1 MRIIALSLLIVCAII
16 TVPSFAHV
24 SAVTSPVGLS
34 YDYNF
39 TGLPINSFPG
49 NNSLI
54 TFERFTSGSFSNVS
68 VQNGHGKRGLQIYG
82 LPSNGS
88 GYTGIKINISHSA
101 NFSLKMTFSW
111 NADANLMDTGE
122 VIAIG
127 NNSTNGSLLRF
138 GPLYNRTAVV
148 GGGKNRV
155 VWNEPRYSEV
165 YTLEISHTNTNPGR
179 IFLSISDGWNSSS
192 LMQFPL
198 AYNSIFRHNTISLI
212 VMGVYSNITLYN
224 LYVGSPSKSIYPILI
239 SANQI
244 AYKSRRIDL
253 NYSGRSESLADSNP
267 VIDQNLS
274 DIIFVNVQND
284 TISSLNYQ
292 NTTTSSIANIGNYS
306 TRSLEYSESCN
317 AYYLFHNGNSL
328 EVMDVNLENLSTK
341 VTKFVIENEN
351 YTRFFVLN
359 DLYILMTNNGTVIIA
374 QNIHNSVTELHS
386 ITLGSDIIY
395 AGVYHQN
402 FTALWSDKF
411 LNNISRLTVLS
422 DGNWTETE
430 FGEISSVANIE
441 TTNTS
446 AFGTIF
452 LKFVSFKNESLFRYF
467 FSYSDSPASELI
479 NFNYTMFWDYGNS
492 ILLDRN
498 GTLYIQR
505 NQTMDPTN
513 VAILRGS
520 SLYLSSNLDYG
531 LMTQGNNFTILYQ
544 GTLFNKSNSTP
555 LRITNND
562 IRMHWLMFMGF
573 AYFKVSIDN
582 LSSANASVRWQI
594 DGNVVS
600 RTQSFNYFLLPG
612 YHTISVTIR
621 YKNQTVSTSSR
632 IFVFGFL
639 PELAVAIVLVAI
651 ISRNRFYLNHD
662 SEVIKNL
669 ISSNAGKSRNEITH
683 VAKKSKMSVPAV
695 RRTIKEMARSGEVS
709 IKEDLDGKLYVM
721 MKK

>member
-1 MRIIALSLLIVCAII
+1 MRIITLSLLIACAII
-16 TVPSFAHV
+16 GSPSFVHV
-24 SAVTSPVGLS
+24 SAVGSPIGHN

-68 VQNGHGKRGLQIYG
+68 IQSGHGERGLQIYG

-101 NFSLKMTFSW
+101 NFSLKITFSW

-122 VIAIG
+122 VIAMG
-127 NNSTNGSLLRF
+127 NNTTNSPLVRF

-148 GGGKNRV
+148 GGGKNQV
-155 VWNEPRYSEV
+155 IWGEPRYSKV
-165 YTLEISHTNTNPGR
+165 YTLEISHTSTDLGR
-179 IFLSISDGWNSSS
+179 MFLSINGGWNSSS

-198 AYNSIFRHNTISLI
+198 AYNSTFKHNTISLI
-212 VMGVYSNITLYN
+212 VMGIYSNITIYN
-224 LYVGSPSKSIYPILI
+224 LYVGTPSRSIYPISV

-244 AYKSRRIDL
+244 AYKSRKIDL
-253 NYSGRSESLADSNP
+253 NHSGLGESLADSNP
-267 VIDQNLS
+267 VIDPNLS

-292 NTTTSSIANIGNYS
+292 NITTSSIANIGNYS
-306 TRSLEYSESCN
+306 TKSLEYSEPCN
-317 AYYLFHNGNSL
+317 AYYLFHNGSSL
-328 EVMDVNLENLSTK
+328 EVVDVYLENLSTK

-359 DLYILMTNNGTVIIA
+359 DLYILMTSNGTVIIL

-386 ITLGSDIIY
+386 ISLGSYIIY
-395 AGVYHQN
+395 AGIYQKN
-402 FTALWSDKF
+402 FTVLWSNKF
-411 LNNISRLTVLS
+411 LDNISRLTVLP
-422 DGNWTETE
+422 DGNWSETE
-430 FGEISSVANIE
+430 FGEVSSAANVEIS
-441 TTNTS
+441 NTS

-452 LKFVSFKNESLFRYF
+452 LKFVYFRNESLSRYF
-467 FSYSDSPASELI
+467 FIYSDSPASELI

-505 NQTMDPTN
+505 NQTIDPTN
-513 VAILRGS
+513 VSILRGS

-531 LMTQGNNFTILYQ
+531 IMTQGNNFTILYQ
-544 GTLFNKSNSTP
+544 RTLLNKSHSVP
-555 LRITNND
+555 LRITSND
-562 IRMHWLMFMGF
+562 IQMHWFMFMGF
-573 AYFKVSIDN
+573 GYFKVSIDN
-582 LSSANASVRWQI
+582 FSSANASVRWRI

-600 RTQSFNYFLLPG
+600 RAQSFSHFLLPG
-612 YHTISVTIR
+612 YHTISVTIS
-621 YKNQTVSTSSR
+621 YKNQTASTSSR
-632 IFVFGFL
+632 IFVLGFL
-639 PELAVAIVLVAI
+639 PELAVAIVLVAM

-683 VAKKSKMSVPAV
+683 IARKSKMSVPAV
-695 RRTIKEMARSGEVS
+695 RRTIKEMARSGQVS